1 MVSPLLNASIIT
13 QLSMIIRV
21 RLDPVLKWQNL
32 WYIQDEVFFHKSQ
45 SSTSCLRFQ
54 FRCDSVE
61 CVGYRIENALVSDGR
76 RTYIFVNN
84 VDPTLLNGVAI
95 TVIKDQ

>member
-13 QLSMIIRV
+13 QLSIIIRV

-45 SSTSCLRFQ
+45 SRFQ
-54 FRCDSVE
+54 IRCDSVE

-76 RTYIFVNN
+76 RTHIFVNN

-95 TVIKDQ
+95 TVIKDHWQ

>member
-61 CVGYRIENALVSDGR
+61 CVGYRIENAWCLTIDGR
-76 RTYIFVNN
+76 TS
-84 VDPTLLNGVAI
+84 L
-95 TVIKDQ
+95 